1 MRNCIKGL
9 TQQEDREPLLNVM
22 HYLSSMENQLQNI
35 FGCLN
40 CGTSGGQEIK
50 IGPMAEL
57 LRDEEQEQ
65 VIGKRKVKWQD
76 TGDESSQQVRVWG
89 SKSQVVDGLANL
101 KK

>member
-1 MRNCIKGL
+1 
-9 TQQEDREPLLNVM
+9 M

-57 LRDEEQEQ
+57 LRDEEQE
-65 VIGKRKVKWQD
+65 
-76 TGDESSQQVRVWG
+76 
-89 SKSQVVDGLANL
+89 
-101 KK
+101 